1 MTLQEVKEYW
11 QDNIQVHTS
20 INERFIACVNA
31 DEELKAYRDW
41 IESKIFGFG
50 ERSFLWLWK
59 LLIDEMPP
67 SFSFLEIGVFRGQI
81 VGLIAIL
88 TDRTARAATITGITP
103 LDNTGGHWESD
114 YKADIALLHKT
125 FGIVDPDII
134 KGLSTEQD
142 VISQCKPPYDIV
154 YIDGGHAYEVVQADI
169 KNYAPMVKPG
179 GYLVIDDCAN
189 KYQLPFG
196 YFRGIESVSRAV
208 DEVLPNKDFKEIFSV
223 VHNRVFQR
231 ITAD

>member
-11 QDNIQVHTS
+11 QDNPMVHTS
-20 INERFIACVNA
+20 INERFTACVDA
-31 DEELKAYRDW
+31 DIELKTYRDF
-41 IESKIFGFG
+41 IESRIFGFG

-59 LLIDEMPP
+59 LLVDEMPP

-81 VGLIAIL
+81 LGLIAL
-88 TDRTARAATITGITP
+88 LSDREVRNAYISGITP

-114 YKADIALLHKT
+114 YKADIELLHEN
-125 FGIVDPDII
+125 FGLRRPIII
-134 KGLSTEQD
+134 KGLSTDPEIIYD
-142 VISQCKPPYDIV
+142 AGKKSYDIV
-154 YIDGGHAYEVVQADI
+154 YIDGGHSYEVASSDI
-169 KNYAPMVKPG
+169 LHYSPMVKPG

-208 DEVLPNKDFKEIFSV
+208 DEVLPNQQFKEVFSV
-223 VHNRVFQR
+223 VHNRVFQK
-231 ITAD
+231 TAI